1 MAESSGEHDGAHR
14 DLFSMV
20 ASDNAEVVRP
30 DAPRGQDSMWSV
42 AANAE
47 GELNGST
54 WEEWQDAPAA
64 APPGGAAQNGAAQNG
79 SAQNGSAQNG
89 ASQQTTWST
98 TQPTR
103 DRERTAPPPF
113 SGWSS
118 APGPDDAD
126 GFQEDH
132 GGAWSESTATS
143 APRAGADALGSIFSA
158 LPVDHVDDVVDEA
171 DVVGDSAWTVSS
183 PAEGSLFSN
192 GSHLRA
198 EPGHVVPPQSRA
210 ADAGP
215 QTAWSDPWVE
225 RDAGWVPS
233 GTEWDP
239 QLDEVWDDHPDALL
253 HEVSGPAGPGVPP
266 LEDPQGFDTAILRL
280 HPQDRERAH
289 VPLSVCGALL
299 HEHEHVHGVVTGQM
313 LGRPAAV
320 VVTDERVLVVND
332 RRWQPVVDIFPI
344 DGDLVVRGR
353 HDRHVA
359 ALSFADHS
367 RVSMV
372 DGIGE
377 VDIAIELAEH
387 IRNSGGPPTT

>member
-1 MAESSGEHDGAHR
+1 VAEPNGEHDGAHR

-30 DAPRGQDSMWSV
+30 DAPRGKDSMWSV

-47 GELNGST
+47 GDLNGSS

-64 APPGGAAQNGAAQNG
+64 SQ
-79 SAQNGSAQNG
+79 SATAHNG
-89 ASQQTTWST
+89 ASHSSAPHDDTSQHAASQNATWST
-98 TQPTR
+98 SQPP
-103 DRERTAPPPF
+103 RERSAPPPF

-118 APGPDDAD
+118 APGPDDAQHAD
-126 GFQEDH
+126 EDH
-132 GGAWSESTATS
+132 GGAWSGSAEQT
-143 APRAGADALGSIFSA
+143 APRSGVDALGSIFSA
-158 LPVDHVDDVVDEA
+158 LPVDHPDDVVDEA
-171 DVVGDSAWTVSS
+171 DIVGESAWTVSS
-183 PAEGSLFSN
+183 PTEGSLFSN

-198 EPGHVVPPQSRA
+198 EPGHVVPPQDQA
-210 ADAGP
+210 ADPAR
-215 QTAWSDPWVE
+215 QTAWNDPWVE
-225 RDAGWVPS
+225 RDAGWEPS
-233 GTEWDP
+233 GAEWDP
-239 QLDEVWDDHPDALL
+239 QLDEVWDDHPDAIL

-299 HEHEHVHGVVTGQM
+299 HEHEHVRGVVTGQM

-344 DGDLVVRGR
+344 DGELVVRGR

-387 IRNSGGPPTT
+387 IRNSGAPPTA

>member
-1 MAESSGEHDGAHR
+1 
-14 DLFSMV
+14 MV
-20 ASDNAEVVRP
+20 ASDNAEVVHP

-42 AANAE
+42 AANAD
-47 GELNGST
+47 GELNGSS
-54 WEEWQDAPAA
+54 WEEWQDAPPAE
-64 APPGGAAQNGAAQNG
+64 PRNG
-79 SAQNGSAQNG
+79 SSQAGSQH
-89 ASQQTTWST
+89 TTWST
-98 TQPTR
+98 SQPPR
-103 DRERTAPPPF
+103 DRERNAPPPF

-118 APGPDDAD
+118 SPGTDTADHGGEDQGDPWSGTAAATPRPGPD
-126 GFQEDH
+126 
-132 GGAWSESTATS
+132 S
-143 APRAGADALGSIFSA
+143 LGSIFSA

-171 DVVGDSAWTVSS
+171 DIVNESAWTVSS
-183 PAEGSLFSN
+183 ATEGSLFSN

-198 EPGHVVPPQSRA
+198 EPDHTPPPQHHGDAAHQRA
-210 ADAGP
+210 WD
-215 QTAWSDPWVE
+215 DPWVE
-225 RDAGWVPS
+225 RDAGWEPS
-233 GTEWDP
+233 GAEWDP
-239 QLDEVWDDHPDALL
+239 QLDGVWHDQTDATP
-253 HEVSGPAGPGVPP
+253 HEAPGSTGPGVPP

-280 HPQDRERAH
+280 HPQDRERSH

-299 HEHEHVHGVVTGQM
+299 HEHEHVRGVVTGQM

-359 ALSFADHS
+359 ALSFADQS

-387 IRNSGGPPTT
+387 IRNPAGPPTT